1 MKKNTKICKMADQDK
16 EHIFR
21 FELIKP
27 EMFFWGPDAIAL
39 VVGANKKAILD
50 VVVLTYKGK
59 EVEVDGFKFVEND
72 NEFNSLYPHVK
83 RQRCWVHKLR
93 NVAQRLPARY
103 REECLKGAQWI
114 I

>member
-1 MKKNTKICKMADQDK
+1 MKKNTKIRKRANQDK

-27 EMFFWGPDAIAL
+27 EMSFRGPDAIAL
-39 VVGANKKAILD
+39 VIGANIKAILD

-72 NEFNSLYPHVK
+72 NEFYSLYPQILK
-83 RQRCWVHKLR
+83 CNKKE
-93 NVAQRLPARY
+93 NDKAQ
-103 REECLKGAQWI
+103 
-114 I
+114 